1 MSTLVNMNTETF
13 GLEEKE
19 DAAAI
24 AVNGRF
30 NFQVENEFEKI
41 TQHILDKYRLTLDF
55 NQCEYVD
62 SSGIRMLIKLA
73 KSRPLS
79 SEKIKIINC
88 NQTVKD
94 VFTLV
99 NIASVIDIDNC

>member
-1 MSTLVNMNTETF
+1 MNTDTF
-13 GLEEKE
+13 RLKE
-19 DAAAI
+19 QEDSAEI

-30 NFQVENEFEKI
+30 NFQVENEFEEM
-41 TQHILDKYRLTLDF
+41 TQNIHDKNELTLDF

-73 KSRPLS
+73 RNPSLS
-79 SEKIKIINC
+79 STKIKIINC

-99 NIASVIDIDNC
+99 NIASVIDIENC

>member
-1 MSTLVNMNTETF
+1 MNSEIF
-13 GLEEKE
+13 RLKEKDDSAE
-19 DAAAI
+19 I
-24 AVNGRF
+24 TVNGRF
-30 NFQVENEFEKI
+30 NFQVENEFEQI
-41 TQHILDKYRLTLDF
+41 TRNILDKNQLTLDF

-73 KSRPLS
+73 KNRPLS

-99 NIASVIDIDNC
+99 NIASLIDIGNC